1 MFRVM
6 NHDVAKGK
14 HFEIPSIYVRE
25 LSKGRDEV
33 WLISVIEIN
42 GTSKCLMQNQ
52 SCPIVF
58 WRVIKKGYLLLSH
71 PFNACMLTVETYIYS
86 TLEWP
91 LYWLYSF
98 GDLAGILP
106 KICAND
112 AKVPGFEACSLPCAE
127 AVKWWRFAHAGIK
140 GSRLSLPAASRVC
153 GTMLTTL
160 IQKSSPTEFTGT
172 FLKLHNVFYHLIIC
186 ERLL

>member
-91 LYWLYSF
+91 LYWLWRSCRHSSK
-98 GDLAGILP
+98 DLCQWCKSPRVRSMLSALRWSCEMMALCPCWHQGFQAVTASSQP
-106 KICAND
+106 GVWHNANHID
-112 AKVPGFEACSLPCAE
+112 SE
-127 AVKWWRFAHAGIK
+127 VKSNWIHWDFPQI
-140 GSRLSLPAASRVC
+140 
-153 GTMLTTL
+153 T
-160 IQKSSPTEFTGT
+160 
-172 FLKLHNVFYHLIIC
+172 
-186 ERLL
+186 